1 MEDGGADHGDELLG
15 VPAGNGVGALP
26 GPAGGPEL
34 AGGAL
39 SIGFT
44 NITGYSVLFGLASG
58 LEPLCSQAY
67 GSKNW
72 ELISLSFQRTVVL
85 LLAAAVPIAVLWL
98 NLGPILGTLLRQDP
112 AITAVA
118 ATYCAYSL
126 PDLLTNA
133 FLQPLRVYLRSQGI
147 TKPMMCCS
155 AVAVL
160 FHVPL
165 NLVLVFVLGMGVPG
179 VAISAVLTNLN
190 MVLFLLGYLYFS
202 GACELT
208 WTGWSPA
215 SLSHLSPLL
224 RLALPSCLGVCL
236 EWWWY
241 EIMTVLAGYLP
252 SPPSPSAPLPSLS
265 RPPASCTP
273 SPWPSAPASPPG
285 FAPPFAIAAS
295 SSSPSR
301 ASSSSSSARVSSST
315 WSTSSSSCFGW
326 WFRWGTSWGRE
337 AGEGEGGGAGGP
349 GLRGGDRGVNV
360 IWTAALRTRWAALF
374 TEDAAVV
381 ALAAAAMPVMG
392 LCELGNCPQTTG
404 CGVINLLSF
413 YLVGTPVAV
422 ALAFFLGGGFAGLW
436 YGLLTAQAACAVSV
450 LTVVLLRTDWELE
463 AARARKLTAVEMGA
477 PPPSPAAGRRPR
489 DFSTPG

>member
-1 MEDGGADHGDELLG
+1 MGFSLKGQLRQPVEVNAGKVFPSAQVGCFSTLVCPLTLTLMTWVVFFLRQAAVVEELRELWRMAAPITAMNCLVYLRAMVSVLCLGRLGGL
-15 VPAGNGVGALP
+15 
-26 GPAGGPEL
+26 EL

-85 LLAAAVPIAVLWL
+85 LLTAAVPIAALWL
-98 NLGPILGTLLRQDP
+98 NLGPILGTLLRQDA

-155 AVAVL
+155 AIAVL
-160 FHVPL
+160 LHVPL

-179 VAISAVLTNLN
+179 VAIAAVLTNLN
-190 MVLFLLGYLYFS
+190 MAVFLLGYLYFS

-215 SLSHLSPLL
+215 ALSNLSPLL

-252 SPPSPSAPLPSLS
+252 DPTVAVGATAILIQTTSLMYTV
-265 RPPASCTP
+265 PMAL
-273 SPWPSAPASPPG
+273 
-285 FAPPFAIAAS
+285 AACVS
-295 SSSPSR
+295 T
-301 ASSSSSSARVSSST
+301 RVSSSLRHCCCCC
-315 WSTSSSSCFGW
+315 CF
-326 WFRWGTSWGRE
+326 
-337 AGEGEGGGAGGP
+337 
-349 GLRGGDRGVNV
+349 
-360 IWTAALRTRWAALF
+360 
-374 TEDAAVV
+374 
-381 ALAAAAMPVMG
+381 
-392 LCELGNCPQTTG
+392 
-404 CGVINLLSF
+404 
-413 YLVGTPVAV
+413 
-422 ALAFFLGGGFAGLW
+422 FFFFF
-436 YGLLTAQAACAVSV
+436 C
-450 LTVVLLRTDWELE
+450 
-463 AARARKLTAVEMGA
+463 
-477 PPPSPAAGRRPR
+477 
-489 DFSTPG
+489 